1 MTKDLEIGKRQRG
14 TRHTIMAEYVD
25 EFSIPLSKSTI
36 DGNRHAALQADHDN
50 IIKRF

>member
-36 DGNRHAALQADHDN
+36 DGNRHAARQADHDN